1 MLRSVLI
8 TRPEAD
14 AKEIAALVEEKNYQV
29 VCEPFLEVIYHKT
42 SLPDSSAYGGL
53 VFTSANAV
61 RAFCQNS
68 TERDLSVFTVGD
80 YTALEAKAAG
90 FEKISS
96 ASGNIDDLEA
106 LLSQSPSER
115 PYLYIRGE
123 HISKKLDI
131 NDPKITIEEAVL
143 YHTEKK
149 QDISDQSLALL
160 AEGAFSHILFFS
172 TRTAESFVDIT
183 HKREGLSEGLK
194 SSKALCLAD
203 SMLQCLS
210 VLPWADVQV
219 AGHPTRQGLLALLDD

>member
-8 TRPEAD
+8 TRPEVD

-42 SLPDSSAYGGL
+42 SLPDLSTYGGL

-68 TERDLSVFTVGD
+68 AERDLAVFTVGD

-106 LLSQSPSER
+106 LLSQSPSDM

-123 HISKKLDI
+123 HISKKLEI

-143 YHTEKK
+143 YYTEKK
-149 QDISDQSLALL
+149 QDISAQSLALL
-160 AEGAFSHILFFS
+160 AEGAFSHVLFFS
-172 TRTAESFVDIT
+172 ARTAEGFIDIVQSQD
-183 HKREGLSEGLK
+183 GLFEGLK
-194 SSKALCLAD
+194 SSKALCLGA
-203 SMLQCLS
+203 SMVECLT

-219 AGHPTRQGLLALLDD
+219 ASHPTRQGMLALLDD